1 MGWELV
7 QKPPTR
13 KGAEKLDCHPARRGP
28 AAFGCQRRSSQSSV
42 LYSHLGSVL
51 NP

>member
-28 AAFGCQRRSSQSSV
+28 AAFGCYVNGDLHSAV
-42 LYSHLGSVL
+42 CFTVTWGAC
-51 NP
+51 